1 MKFAFIIMGDF
12 NLKYDHAAIHQQT
25 AQIIGVTNLAEA
37 SIVAKN
43 YLLRELCGAFGKAG
57 AKTIIEVTEN
67 KIPIGYVTHLP
78 EQDEIY
84 DLTFAK

>member
-12 NLKYDHAAIHQQT
+12 NLKYDHATIHQQT

-43 YLLRELCGAFGKAG
+43 YLLRELAASNYAVLLEKQEL
-57 AKTIIEVTEN
+57 K
-67 KIPIGYVTHLP
+67 L
-78 EQDEIY
+78 
-84 DLTFAK
+84 

>member
-12 NLKYDHAAIHQQT
+12 NLKYDRAAIHQQT

-43 YLLRELCGAFGKAG
+43 YLLRELAASNYAVLLEKQEL
-57 AKTIIEVTEN
+57 K
-67 KIPIGYVTHLP
+67 L
-78 EQDEIY
+78 
-84 DLTFAK
+84 

>member
-43 YLLRELCGAFGKAG
+43 YLLTASNYAVLLEKQELK
-57 AKTIIEVTEN
+57 
-67 KIPIGYVTHLP
+67 L
-78 EQDEIY
+78 
-84 DLTFAK
+84 

>member
-43 YLLRELCGAFGKAG
+43 YLLRKTKGRETFFVICYPNIAKRLEKTAQTPLIGAH
-57 AKTIIEVTEN
+57 I
-67 KIPIGYVTHLP
+67 
-78 EQDEIY
+78 
-84 DLTFAK
+84 LTKLL

>member
-25 AQIIGVTNLAEA
+25 AQIIDVTNLAEA

-43 YLLRELCGAFGKAG
+43 YLLRELAASNYAVLLEKQEL
-57 AKTIIEVTEN
+57 K
-67 KIPIGYVTHLP
+67 L
-78 EQDEIY
+78 
-84 DLTFAK
+84 

>member
-1 MKFAFIIMGDF
+1 MKFAFIIRGDF

-43 YLLRELCGAFGKAG
+43 YLLRELAASNYAVLLEKQEL
-57 AKTIIEVTEN
+57 K
-67 KIPIGYVTHLP
+67 L
-78 EQDEIY
+78 
-84 DLTFAK
+84 

>member
-12 NLKYDHAAIHQQT
+12 NLKYDHAAIRQQT

-43 YLLRELCGAFGKAG
+43 YLLRELAASNYAVLLEKQEL
-57 AKTIIEVTEN
+57 K
-67 KIPIGYVTHLP
+67 L
-78 EQDEIY
+78 
-84 DLTFAK
+84 

>member
-37 SIVAKN
+37 RLWQK
-43 YLLRELCGAFGKAG
+43 
-57 AKTIIEVTEN
+57 II
-67 KIPIGYVTHLP
+67 Y
-78 EQDEIY
+78 
-84 DLTFAK
+84 

>member
-12 NLKYDHAAIHQQT
+12 NLKYDLAAIHQQT

-43 YLLRELCGAFGKAG
+43 YLLRELTASNYAVLLEKQEL
-57 AKTIIEVTEN
+57 K
-67 KIPIGYVTHLP
+67 L
-78 EQDEIY
+78 
-84 DLTFAK
+84 

>member
-43 YLLRELCGAFGKAG
+43 YLLRELTAS
-57 AKTIIEVTEN
+57 N
-67 KIPIGYVTHLP
+67 Y
-78 EQDEIY
+78 
-84 DLTFAK
+84 

>member
-43 YLLRELCGAFGKAG
+43 YLLRELTASNYAVLLEKQ
-57 AKTIIEVTEN
+57 ELTEN